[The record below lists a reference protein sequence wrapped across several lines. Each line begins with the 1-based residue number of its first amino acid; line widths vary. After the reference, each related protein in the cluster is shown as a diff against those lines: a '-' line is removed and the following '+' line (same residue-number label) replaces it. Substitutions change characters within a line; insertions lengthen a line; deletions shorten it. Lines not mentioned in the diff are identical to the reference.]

1 MLRFPY
7 HQTYAALS
15 ERSVYRPK
23 GGSVLKN
30 IVDYIRSKGKE
41 SFEKRSFNE
50 VDSLVLSQLSYLN
63 FEGLVPCFGSEGS
76 PVMIAEIG
84 RKVLREKLFIQSVGG
99 RNNRKFF
106 HALETSK
113 RFSEIALS
121 DYINIVERKSE
132 KQFSAITCH
141 LGQQTL
147 YIAYRG
153 TDQYLVSWKE
163 DFNMMY
169 KGPVPAQLD
178 ALQYLEG
185 IGERFAGKII
195 LGGHSKGGNLAVYSA
210 IYCAKEIRERLEA
223 IYNHDGPGLRTEVYQ
238 EEIYRQLKH
247 KIYKT
252 IPQTSFVGMLL
263 YQQEEA
269 KIIHSDAKGLLQHD
283 PFSWRV
289 EGTGFKTGHKLEKDA
304 LAANAAIKKWLT
316 ETDDEK
322 RKIFVDTIYDI
333 LAGTGIF
340 DVYEMREK
348 TFDKITKMLSLTKGI
363 DEETKALIH
372 GMIRALLKNIM
383 DAYRN

>member
-1 MLRFPY
+1 M
-7 HQTYAALS
+7 
-15 ERSVYRPK
+15 
-23 GGSVLKN
+23 KN

-41 SFEKRSFNE
+41 NFERRSFNE

-76 PVMIAEIG
+76 PVTIAEIG
-84 RKVLREKLFIQSVGG
+84 RKALREKLFIQSVGG
-99 RNNRKFF
+99 GNNRKFF

-113 RFSEIALS
+113 RFSDIALS
-121 DYINIVERKSE
+121 DYINIVEQKSE
-132 KQFSAITCH
+132 RQFSAITCH

-169 KGPVPAQLD
+169 KGPIPAQLD
-178 ALQYLEG
+178 ALQYLER

-247 KIYKT
+247 KIQKT

-289 EGTGFKTGHKLEKDA
+289 EGTGFKVGHKLEKDA

-333 LAGTGIF
+333 LAGTGVF
-340 DVYEMREK
+340 DIYEMREK
-348 TFDKITKMLSLTKGI
+348 TFNKIAKMLSLAKGI
-363 DEETKALIH
+363 DEETRALIH